1 MSSSLHAVQDEDF
14 VCHTF
19 GIRLDMPGVRDP
31 AAAALAELGL
41 AEERLQALQEQQQA
55 HRPGRAEPPDG
66 PEAEGLVTGQHVAA
80 FLARVRLRK
89 ALLKVRSAAAG
100 MHSCPCPDVG
110 ATACDTARAAP
121 TGPSAALSCSSS

>member
-1 MSSSLHAVQDEDF
+1 MQDEDF

-31 AAAALAELGL
+31 AAAAMVELGL

-55 HRPGRAEPPDG
+55 RGHGRAGAPDG
-66 PEAEGLVTGQHVAA
+66 PEAEGSVTGQHVAA

-89 ALLKVRSAAAG
+89 ALLKVRGAAAWHA
-100 MHSCPCPDVG
+100 MLL
-110 ATACDTARAAP
+110 TF
-121 TGPSAALSCSSS
+121 